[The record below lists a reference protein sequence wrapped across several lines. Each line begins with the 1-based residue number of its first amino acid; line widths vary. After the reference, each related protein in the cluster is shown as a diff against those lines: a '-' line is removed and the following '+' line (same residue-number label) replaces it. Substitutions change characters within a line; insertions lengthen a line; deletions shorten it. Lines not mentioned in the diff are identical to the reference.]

1 MSFVLDTFKILFKN
15 VVNPYKIRV
24 KRMLEQCFQIDY
36 KTYLKIILI
45 VIYYLKVVISK
56 ILE

>member
-24 KRMLEQCFQIDY
+24 KRILEQCFQIDY

-56 ILE
+56 I